1 MNRNDLI
8 GMYPAIPTPLTESG
22 ELDVAKLELIIEYNL
37 EAGVKGIAP
46 IGGTGEY
53 TALSPEVRLDIV
65 RETVRIVN
73 GRVPVVAG
81 VVSPGWAEALSHGLA
96 FKEAG
101 AGALLLVT
109 PFYVIPSQQGVIEY
123 FQKYRKAVD
132 LPLVYYDVPSRT
144 GFVSAIDTLETL
156 ANDGTIIGAKI
167 CNTDAYYF
175 NKLSVAVGDKIA
187 LLSGDDM
194 MYTIHVMHGAT
205 GGILAS
211 APMLPEFWT
220 NIHDRLIEGNYAQAI
235 EMHRK
240 LLPTFA
246 ALFNEI
252 NPGPLK
258 TMMADIGY
266 CAGPVSLPL
275 RAPDETTKQL
285 ITKAT
290 ESLKAAGII

>member
-22 ELDVAKLELIIEYNL
+22 ELDIERLESLIEYNL
-37 EAGVKGIAP
+37 SEGAKGLAP

-53 TALSPEVRLDIV
+53 TALSTQIRLHTV
-65 RETVRIVN
+65 SETVRIVN
-73 GRVPVVAG
+73 KRVPVVAG
-81 VVSPGWAEALSHGLA
+81 VVSPGWGEAVEHGQA
-96 FKEAG
+96 FKNAG
-101 AGALLLVT
+101 ADALLLVT
-109 PFYVIPSQQGVIEY
+109 PFYVIPSQQGVIDY
-123 FQKYRKAVD
+123 FRKYRRMVD

-144 GFVSAIDTLETL
+144 GFVSAIETLETL
-156 ANDGTIIGAKI
+156 ANDKTIIGAKI

-175 NKLSVAVGDKIA
+175 NKLAVAVADKIA

-194 MYTIHVMHGAT
+194 MYAIHIMHGAT

-211 APMLPEFWT
+211 APMLPAFWT
-220 NIHDRLIEGNYAQAI
+220 AIHNRLIEGKYAEAI
-235 EMHRK
+235 AMHRC

-258 TMMADIGY
+258 TMMAEIGY
-266 CAGPVSLPL
+266 SVGPVSLPL
-275 RAPDETTKQL
+275 HTPSDETQAL
-285 ITKAT
+285 IAKAVA
-290 ESLKAAGII
+290 SLKAAKVI

>member
-101 AGALLLVT
+101 ADALLLVT

-167 CNTDAYYF
+167 CNTDVYYF